1 MEKYLLIELLF
12 REQLEI
18 LVILVSKS
26 AQSGKVILSEATV
39 LFYTVL
45 LTLDRVSYYNL
56 HSESNRGFSLY
67 QILPTKL

>member
-26 AQSGKVILSEATV
+26 AQSVKGNPVRSNSPV
-39 LFYTVL
+39 LYSIVDF
-45 LTLDRVSYYNL
+45 
-56 HSESNRGFSLY
+56 G
-67 QILPTKL
+67 QG